1 MARIIK
7 DLPNITVPAGIYP
20 YGRIK
25 DNPGDNTGTKMNE
38 EAFGDIFQFF
48 SRVMDHAAAVNGFP
62 ASNGL
67 PDNNSNGYQLYEAL
81 ESIAFNTGSK
91 TPLTLINGFV
101 TGAGFG
107 LSTPSYRAS
116 SLGLVYL
123 SGGIL
128 AVGGQSIFANL
139 PSAFRPQTERFFIV
153 GSLNTTD
160 LHRLSIKADGNVSVR
175 NIDGSFLGAGV
186 EVFID
191 CTISILD

>member
-7 DLPNITVPAGIYP
+7 DLPNITAPAGIYP

-38 EAFGDIFQFF
+38 NSFGDIFQFF
-48 SRVMDHAAAVNGFP
+48 SRMMTNAGVT
-62 ASNGL
+62 SNNL
-67 PDNNSNGYQLYEAL
+67 PDNNTNGYQLYEAFAL
-81 ESIAFNTGSK
+81 LTQYVGTK

-160 LHRLSIKADGNVSVR
+160 LHRLSIKADGNVSIR
-175 NIDGSFLGAGV
+175 NVDGTFLGAGV

-191 CTISILD
+191 CTISLWD